1 MAALRA
7 TAPRRWTLHGLNT
20 GLVFGATCRIV
31 RVLPRGLSYAIG
43 DAATW
48 LAWRLMNRTRAAVMD
63 NLSALS
69 PHETESE
76 LKQQALRTFRSYARD
91 VVDFLCALRAPGHEA
106 AMLVDVPPE
115 RAKLFDD
122 LLARGRGII
131 LVGGHYGN
139 WELGGILMRRVL
151 DLPLTVIA
159 MAEAAGEANRI
170 RREIRDGLG
179 IDTLEVRHSL
189 DTALQIR
196 RRLSENRVVAF
207 LMDRHLGRDRVA
219 VSLLDR
225 SAWFLR
231 TPVVMAY
238 LTGAPLLPCF
248 IERAGRG
255 LFTARLGTPIE
266 VATDLPRDVAIQRA
280 AQQFADQLGERVR
293 QHPDYW
299 YHFYRYWD
307 AQREP

>member
-1 MAALRA
+1 M
-7 TAPRRWTLHGLNT
+7 
-20 GLVFGATCRIV
+20 F
-31 RVLPRGLSYAIG
+31 PRGLSYAIG
-43 DAATW
+43 DASTW
-48 LAWRLMNRTRAAVMD
+48 LSWRLMNRTRAAVMD
-63 NLSALS
+63 NLSALF
-69 PHETESE
+69 PHETGPQ
-76 LKQQALRTFRSYARD
+76 LAGRALRTFRSYARD

-115 RAKLFDD
+115 RAQVFHD

-139 WELGGILMRRVL
+139 WEFGGILMRRVL

-179 IDTLEVRHSL
+179 IDTLEVRQSL

-207 LMDRHLGRDRVA
+207 LMDRHIERDRVA
-219 VSLLDR
+219 VTLLDR
-225 SAWFLR
+225 PAWFLR
-231 TPVVMAY
+231 TPVLMAY
-238 LTGAPLLPCF
+238 LTEAPLLPCF

-255 LFTARLGTPIE
+255 LLYRNRGDADRGVEGP
-266 VATDLPRDVAIQRA
+266 ASGHGHPAGRA
-280 AQQFADQLGERVR
+280 AIRRSAGRTRAASSGLLVSLLSILGRPTYVVSGFSR
-293 QHPDYW
+293 TSW
-299 YHFYRYWD
+299 NAASGF
-307 AQREP
+307 

>member
-1 MAALRA
+1 M
-7 TAPRRWTLHGLNT
+7 
-20 GLVFGATCRIV
+20 
-31 RVLPRGLSYAIG
+31 LPRGLSYAIG

-48 LAWRLMNRTRAAVMD
+48 LAWRLMSRTRAAVMD
-63 NLSALS
+63 NVSALF
-69 PHETESE
+69 PNETESE
-76 LKQQALRTFRSYARD
+76 LKQRALRTYRSYARD

-115 RAKLFDD
+115 RALVFHD

-139 WELGGILMRRVL
+139 WEFGGILMRRVL
-151 DLPLTVIA
+151 HLPLTVIA

-179 IDTLEVRHSL
+179 IDTLEVRQSF

-196 RRLSENRVVAF
+196 RCLGENRVVAF
-207 LMDRHLGRDRVA
+207 LMDRHVGRDRVA
-219 VSLLDR
+219 VSLLGR
-225 SAWFLR
+225 PAWFLR
-231 TPVVMAY
+231 TPVLMAY

-248 IERAGRG
+248 IERAGPG
-255 LFTARLGTPIE
+255 LFTAWMGTPIE
-266 VATDLPRDVAIQRA
+266 VSTERPRDAAIQRA
-280 AQQFADQLGERVR
+280 AQQFADELGERVR
-293 QHPDYW
+293 EHPDYW